1 MPINHQP
8 RPLRR
13 RALLLALSV
22 FLGLTLA
29 GSARAV
35 VCDTTVNDLEAG
47 VPVTG
52 LARDGACPAGPFFKI
67 VIPERTT
74 HLVISTMGGTGDAD
88 LYVKLGA
95 PPTSQTSAD
104 YTSTEPG
111 NLEIVSIAN
120 PPAGTWY
127 LQVFPHATFSGV
139 TLSADFAA
147 DETPVADGVPV
158 SNLADAQAQG
168 VQYFSITVPPG
179 AANLSIETSG
189 GTGNVDLLVRRGF
202 LPTQAF
208 ADVASRGSS
217 NVERIDIP
225 SPQGG
230 VYKVAMLATAPYSG
244 VTLVMT
250 VTPVGGCAAGPTDL
264 CLLGNRFRV
273 EVSFL
278 NQHSGNAPGVGK
290 PLPGTDQT
298 GYFWFFNQENTELV
312 VKMVDGRSFNGR
324 FWVFHGG
331 LSDVDYTITVT
342 DTVTNAKRTYR
353 NLPGTLSSGADTS
366 AF

>member
-1 MPINHQP
+1 MSMKDH

-13 RALLLALSV
+13 RALPLALTV
-22 FLGLTLA
+22 LLGVTFA

-35 VCDTTVNDLEAG
+35 TCSTAINDLEAG

-52 LARDGACPAGPFFKI
+52 LTGDSGCPAGPFFKI

-74 HLVISTMGGTGDAD
+74 NLVISTLGGTGDAD
-88 LYVKLGA
+88 LYVKLGSI
-95 PPTSQTSAD
+95 PFPLSSAD
-104 YTSTEPG
+104 YHSAEPG
-111 NLEIVSIAN
+111 NLETVSINN

-127 LQVFPHATFSGV
+127 VQVNPHVTFSGV
-139 TLSADFAA
+139 TLNADFAA
-147 DETPVADGVPV
+147 EETAVADGVPNP
-158 SNLADAQAQG
+158 NLSDSQTQG

-179 AANLSIETSG
+179 AVNLDIETSG
-189 GTGNVDLLVRRGF
+189 GTGNVNLLMRRGF

-208 ADVASRGSS
+208 FDAASGGAT
-217 NVERIDIP
+217 NKERIDIP

-230 VYKVAMLATAPYSG
+230 VYKIAMVAAAPYSG
-244 VTLVMT
+244 VTLVVT
-250 VTPVGGCAAGPTDL
+250 VTPAAGCAAGPTNL

-273 EVSFL
+273 EVSFI

-312 VKMVDGRSFNGR
+312 VKMLDGRSYNGR
-324 FWVFHGG
+324 FWFFHGG

-342 DTVTNAKRTYR
+342 DTATGAQRTYR